1 MTTHEP
7 RKVIGRY
14 LGIDYGTRRIGL
26 AQSDPRGVLVSPAGT
41 LPSAGSASHDADA
54 VARWAGEHEIASIVV
69 GLPLNM
75 DGTDSDQTRLTR
87 RFVEHLRQRTT
98 LPVEIWDERLT
109 SFQADTL
116 LANAG
121 VKPRRQRELRDTL
134 AAHIILE
141 SFLAAR
147 RGPEPA

>member
-1 MTTHEP
+1 MTTDEP
-7 RKVIGRY
+7 HQIIGRW
-14 LGIDYGTRRIGL
+14 LGVDYGTRRIGL

-41 LPSAGSASHDADA
+41 LASTGSARRDADA
-54 VARWAGEHEIASIVV
+54 IVRWAGEHDVAGIVV

-87 RFVEHLRQRTT
+87 RFVEHLRERTAV
-98 LPVEIWDERLT
+98 PVETWDERLS

-116 LANAG
+116 LAETG
-121 VKPRRQRELRDTL
+121 LKPRRKRDLRDTL
-134 AAHIILE
+134 AAHVILD

-147 RGPEPA
+147 RGPDPA